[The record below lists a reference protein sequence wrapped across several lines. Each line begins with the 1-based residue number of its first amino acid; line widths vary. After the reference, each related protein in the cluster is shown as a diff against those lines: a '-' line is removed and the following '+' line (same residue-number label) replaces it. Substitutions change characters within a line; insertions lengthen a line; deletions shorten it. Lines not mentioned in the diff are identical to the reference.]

1 VADALLQPYVDAL
14 DEFPLTGTP
23 EAKARAALKY
33 AVLAP
38 SSHNSQ
44 PWLFR
49 VVPAGIE
56 LSADRSRA
64 LPVVDPRDREL
75 VISCGAALFHLRAAL
90 RNFGCIEVTTLLPDP
105 TQPDLL
111 ARVQVKDGH
120 EPTDEE
126 HALFQAIGR
135 RRTFRFPFEPAP
147 VPETLLAMLERAAEQ
162 EGATLGV
169 IRTFVGRNAIADF
182 VARADRIQ
190 LTDRPFRRELA
201 AWMHPNRSRSR
212 DGMPGYALGLGELA
226 SVAAPLAIRTFDVGR
241 GQAAEHEA
249 LVRGSPVLA
258 VFTTPGDTP
267 ADWLAAGQA
276 LARVL
281 LRAEVEGVSAS
292 FLNQPIEVPELRD
305 QLQILIGGHG
315 VPQLLIRLGYGRTV
329 RATPRRPVT
338 DVLIP

>member
-1 VADALLQPYVDAL
+1 MADSLLQPYVEAL
-14 DEFPLTGTP
+14 DEFPLTGTS

-49 VVPAGIE
+49 VLRSGIE
-56 LSADRSRA
+56 LFADRSRA

-75 VISCGAALFHLRAAL
+75 VISCGAALFNLRAAL
-90 RNFGCIEVTTLLPDP
+90 RNFGCRELTVTLPDP
-105 TQPDLL
+105 AQPDLL
-111 ARVQVKDGH
+111 ARVEVKDGY
-120 EPTDEE
+120 EPSDEDR
-126 HALFQAIGR
+126 ALFQAIGR
-135 RRTFRFPFEPAP
+135 RRTFRFPFGPESVPA
-147 VPETLLAMLERAAEQ
+147 TLLTMLERAATL

-169 IRTFVGRNAIADF
+169 LQTPVGRDAIADF

-190 LTDRPFRRELA
+190 LGDRPFRRELA
-201 AWMHPNRSRSR
+201 AWMHPNRTRSR
-212 DGMPGYALGLGELA
+212 DGMPGYALGLGEVA

-258 VFTTPGDTP
+258 VFTTAADTP
-267 ADWLAAGQA
+267 RDWLAAGQA

-292 FLNQPIEVPELRD
+292 FLNQPIEVPELRQ
-305 QLQILIGGHG
+305 QLQILIGGND

-329 RATPRRPVT
+329 RATPRRPVA
-338 DVLIP
+338 DVEIR

>member
-1 VADALLQPYVDAL
+1 MADSLLQPYVEAL

-49 VVPAGIE
+49 VLPAGVE
-56 LSADRSRA
+56 LYADRSRA
-64 LPVVDPRDREL
+64 LPVVDPHDREL

-90 RNFGCIEVTTLLPDP
+90 RNFGCNTEAALLPERA
-105 TQPDLL
+105 QPDLL
-111 ARVQVKDGH
+111 ARVHITPDG
-120 EPTDEE
+120 EPSDEDR
-126 HALFQAIGR
+126 ALFHAIGR
-135 RRTFRFPFEPAP
+135 RRTFRFPFTATP
-147 VPETLLAMLERAAEQ
+147 VPDALLTMLERAAGQ

-169 IRTFVGRNAIADF
+169 IRTAVGRDAIADF

-190 LTDRPFRRELA
+190 LADRAFRRELA

-212 DGMPGYALGLGELA
+212 DGMPGYALGLGEVA
-226 SVAAPLAIRTFDVGR
+226 SIAAPLAIRTFDTGR

-258 VFTTPGDTP
+258 VVTTAGDEP

-292 FLNQPIEVPELRD
+292 FLNQPIEVPELRQ
-305 QLQILIGGHG
+305 QLQSLIGGGH

-329 RATPRRPVT
+329 RATPRRPVA
-338 DVLIP
+338 DVEIH